1 MNGETHGL
9 LRVALAGCGR
19 IAERAHL
26 AALRRLPQV
35 SLVAA
40 IEPSEERRRAV
51 AALVG
56 DAQLYG
62 SIEACLA
69 SVPVDAV
76 IVATPSAS
84 HLSTATTAARAG
96 LAVLI
101 EKPLA
106 PGLEGVSDFEAVCHR
121 HGSAVAIGF
130 NRRFWRPVNDLRAA
144 LERSALPARE
154 MRLVQFSDPQAWA
167 SVSEA
172 PGPLDD
178 LASHQFDLIRYVL
191 RTEVAAVS
199 CRSLGR
205 CDLEYSARLENGI
218 TATGRVAFRPGK
230 RAEEWIVFGNYRLDL
245 RSDRMAPAGGVIR
258 VGLDVFDAAVRRTC
272 RCRLTILDSYE
283 RQLADFASCISERRD
298 PRATLADGIAAVRCV
313 DAASRSAARGGAEV
327 ML

>member
-1 MNGETHGL
+1 MSGETHGP

-19 IAERAHL
+19 IAERVYL
-26 AALRRLPQV
+26 SALRRLPQI

-40 IEPSEERRRAV
+40 IEPSEDRRRAL
-51 AALVG
+51 AALIG
-56 DAQLYG
+56 DASLYE

-76 IVATPSAS
+76 IVATPSTS
-84 HLSTATTAARAG
+84 HLSIATTAVRAG

-106 PGLEGVSDFEAVCHR
+106 PGLKGVPDFEAVCR
-121 HGSAVAIGF
+121 RQGSPVAIGF

-144 LERSALPARE
+144 LERSELPARV

-167 SVSEA
+167 SISETS
-172 PGPLDD
+172 GPLDD

-191 RTEVAAVS
+191 RTEVASVA
-199 CRSLGR
+199 CRLLGR

-218 TATGRVAFRPGK
+218 TAKGRVAFRPGK
-230 RAEEWIVFGNYRLDL
+230 LAEEWIAFGNYRLDL
-245 RSDRMAPAGGVIR
+245 RSDRLAPASGVVR
-258 VGLDVFDAAVRRTC
+258 LGLDFFDAAIRLARR
-272 RCRLTILDSYE
+272 RRLTILESYGH
-283 RQLADFASCISERRD
+283 QLADFASCISERRD

-313 DAASRSAARGGAEV
+313 DAASRSAARRGTEV
-327 ML
+327 SL